1 MKKLILS
8 ILSAFLII
16 KLVKFIFNPTI
27 LGMIF
32 AFVCI
37 YYYTLNH

>member
-16 KLVKFIFNPTI
+16 KLIKIVFHPTVI
-27 LGMIF
+27 GMSLALI
-32 AFVCI
+32 CI